1 MLTLEQLTGK
11 QKEAYEA
18 QIKHAKKI
26 FPVGVHDISNED
38 YHSSA
43 GISKKRIIV
52 I

>member
-1 MLTLEQLTGK
+1 MLTPEQLTGK

-43 GISKKRIIV
+43 GIRDK
-52 I
+52 